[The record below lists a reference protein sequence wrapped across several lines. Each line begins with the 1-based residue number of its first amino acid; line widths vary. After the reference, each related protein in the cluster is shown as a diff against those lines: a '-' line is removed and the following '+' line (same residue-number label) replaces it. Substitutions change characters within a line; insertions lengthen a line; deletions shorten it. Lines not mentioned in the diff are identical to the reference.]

1 MDSMANSKVGQV
13 AFPLAAGLGAST
25 SPYAARGIVTGL
37 GVANRQAMMREQQ
50 QAEFEKR
57 RLGEMFAGQIGMP
70 DVQSSDSTASDTR
83 PEYASVI
90 KAAQHA
96 FRLGDLDAGI
106 RAMTEIAK
114 LSSNERMQR
123 HAVDGSLMD
132 PNGKVLGTAPV
143 REPFDNDEGYTLNR
157 TTGEISELP
166 STTSE
171 ITRKD
176 ALAESEIGVDQS
188 RVGANEALAR
198 QRAAV
203 AEHTVAKT
211 DKLVSQGAGSA
222 GADPNDLQALRNSL
236 LQEMKILSANPALN
250 AAAIEQLGNKLKA
263 LDEVL
268 NPRLGLAVPQQEQP
282 KERIQVQ
289 RLQQFQPPQQI
300 QGGTEYVFNPA
311 TGKIEPKG

>member
-1 MDSMANSKVGQV
+1 MDSMANSKVGQI

-50 QAEFEKR
+50 QADMEKR

-70 DVQSSDSTASDTR
+70 EVQSADSTASDTR
-83 PEYASVI
+83 PEYAGVI

-96 FRLGDLDAGI
+96 FRLGDLDAGV
-106 RAMTEIAK
+106 RAMTELAK

-123 HAVDGSLMD
+123 HVIDNHLVDAS
-132 PNGKVLGTAPV
+132 GKILGNVPV
-143 REPFDNDEGYTLNR
+143 SEPYDNDEGYTLNR
-157 TTGEISELP
+157 TTGEVSELP

-176 ALAESEIGVDQS
+176 ALAGSEIGVDQS
-188 RVGANEALAR
+188 RVGANQALTRHRAEA
-198 QRAAV
+198 
-203 AEHTVAKT
+203 AEHIAAKT
-211 DKLVSQGAGSA
+211 DKLVSQGTGSA

-268 NPRLGLAVPQQEQP
+268 NPRLGLAVPQQDKP

-289 RLQQFQPPQQI
+289 RLQQYEKPQQI

-311 TGKIEPKG
+311 TGQIEPKG

>member
-1 MDSMANSKVGQV
+1 MDSMANSKVGQI

-50 QAEFEKR
+50 QADMEKR
-57 RLGEMFAGQIGMP
+57 RLGEMFAEQIGMP
-70 DVQSSDSTASDTR
+70 DYRSADSTASEPR
-83 PEYASVI
+83 PGYDRLI
-90 KAAQHA
+90 GMAQTA
-96 FRLGDLDAGI
+96 LRMGDLDAGLRSI
-106 RAMTEIAK
+106 VEMEK

-123 HAVDGSLMD
+123 HVIDNHLVDPS
-132 PNGKVLGTAPV
+132 GKVLGSVPV
-143 REPFDNDEGYTLNR
+143 SEPFDIKGGYLYDKTKGNPQ
-157 TTGEISELP
+157 ELS
-166 STTSE
+166 STTAE
-171 ITRKD
+171 IARENS
-176 ALAESEIGVDQS
+176 LAESEIGVDQS
-188 RVGANEALAR
+188 RVGANQALAR

>member
-1 MDSMANSKVGQV
+1 
-13 AFPLAAGLGAST
+13 
-25 SPYAARGIVTGL
+25 
-37 GVANRQAMMREQQ
+37 
-50 QAEFEKR
+50 
-57 RLGEMFAGQIGMP
+57 
-70 DVQSSDSTASDTR
+70 
-83 PEYASVI
+83 
-90 KAAQHA
+90 
-96 FRLGDLDAGI
+96 
-106 RAMTEIAK
+106 MTEIAK

-123 HAVDGSLMD
+123 HAIDGSLMD
-132 PNGKVLGTAPV
+132 PSGKVLGTAPV

-171 ITRKD
+171 IARKD
-176 ALAESEIGVDQS
+176 ALAGSEIGVDQS
-188 RVGANEALAR
+188 RVGANQALTR
-198 QRAAV
+198 QRAAA
-203 AEHTVAKT
+203 AEHVVAKT
-211 DKLVSQGAGSA
+211 DKLVSQGTAA

-268 NPRLGLAVPQQEQP
+268 DPRLGLAVPQQDKP